1 MAIVVAVGVVVTSY
15 KLVVAALLLLSM
27 LFCGHVG
34 TAVFC
39 SRAVIAIVFGGDVVV
54 IIGHVVDFAAAAV
67 AIVTAGIHIILS
79 SPLPVQ

>member
-1 MAIVVAVGVVVTSY
+1 M
-15 KLVVAALLLLSM
+15 VAALLLLSM

-34 TAVFC
+34 AAVFC
-39 SRAVIAIVFGGDVVV
+39 SRAVIAIVFGVVV
-54 IIGHVVDFAAAAV
+54 VVVVIGHVVDFAAAAV

>member
-27 LFCGHVG
+27 FCGHVG
-34 TAVFC
+34 AAVFC